1 MSHLDTLPNIPD
13 NMKFVCLSFLTN
25 KETGLTA
32 TVTGVRFGGA
42 FATYEEACTQAKAIQ
57 QLDKYHNVF
66 VGDGG
71 RWLPFDPDPNS
82 AAVKDSEYADE
93 KLNELMKGH
102 KDNQEKAKAFHEL
115 RKTEKMI
122 ENVNENLEQQVKNK
136 EELSN
141 KLSSV
146 VDEGEMK
153 NILTS
158 METIDEQI
166 KRLELK
172 KKDYIESEQNLKKQ
186 TETPLPL
193 YN

>member
-1 MSHLDTLPNIPD
+1 MSHLDTLPNLPD
-13 NMKFVCLSFLTN
+13 NMKFICLSFLTN
-25 KETGLTA
+25 KETGSKA

-42 FATYEEACTQAKAIQ
+42 YATYDEACTQAKNIQ

-71 RWLPFDPDPNS
+71 KWLPFDPDPNS
-82 AAVKDSEYADE
+82 PAVKDSEYADE

-122 ENVNENLEQQVKNK
+122 ENVNENLEQQNKNK
-136 EELSN
+136 EELST

-146 VDEGEMK
+146 ANEDEMK
-153 NILTS
+153 GILSS

-172 KKDYIESEQNLKKQ
+172 KQEYIESEQNLKKQ
-186 TETPLPL
+186 TEVSLPL
-193 YN
+193 YS

>member
-1 MSHLDTLPNIPD
+1 MSHLDTLPNLPD

-25 KETGLTA
+25 KETGIKA

-42 FATYEEACTQAKAIQ
+42 FATYEEACAQAKAIQ
-57 QLDKYHNVF
+57 LLDKYHNVF
-66 VGDGG
+66 VGDAGK
-71 RWLPFDPDPNS
+71 WLPFDPDPNS

-122 ENVNENLEQQVKNK
+122 ENVNENLEQQAKNK
-136 EELSN
+136 EELSS

-146 VDEGEMK
+146 VDENEMK